1 MPLQTHRNRALAL
14 ANRQP
19 LLRTRDFAAAGVP
32 RATLTRLV
40 AEGALQRTR
49 RGLYTTPGAAISA
62 HVSLAETALA
72 VPRAVIVLAS
82 ALRFHDLTTQLP
94 HQVWIMLPSKAWAPT
109 APPVRLRIFRSRPDL
124 LMLGVELHRIDGVDV
139 LITNPA
145 RTIVDCFKHR
155 NSLGLDV
162 AIEALRDGL
171 HRRRTTHAEL
181 DRYAALLRMARVMRP
196 YKEALIE

>member
-1 MPLQTHRNRALAL
+1 MPLQTHRSKALTL
-14 ANRQP
+14 ASRQP
-19 LLRTRDFAAAGVP
+19 LLRARDFAAAGVP
-32 RATLTRLV
+32 RTTLTRLA
-40 AEGALQRTR
+40 AEGALQRTG
-49 RGLYTTPGAAISA
+49 RGLYAMPGGAISA

-109 APPVRLRIFRSRPDL
+109 APPVRLRIFRSLPDL

-139 LITNPA
+139 LITSPA

-171 HRRRTTHAEL
+171 HRRKTTHAEL
-181 DRYAALLRMARVMRP
+181 DRYAAALRMERVMRP